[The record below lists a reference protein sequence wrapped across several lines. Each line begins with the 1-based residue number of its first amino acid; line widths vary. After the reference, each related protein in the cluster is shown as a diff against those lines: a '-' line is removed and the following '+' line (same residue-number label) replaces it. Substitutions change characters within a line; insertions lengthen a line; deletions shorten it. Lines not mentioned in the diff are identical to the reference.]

1 MFYILHGEDTFSRE
15 EFITQLQLAIGSPD
29 AAQSNT
35 TRVVWKDVS
44 LAEVTQACMTVPF
57 LAERRMV
64 VVEGLL
70 NSLIPTPRSR
80 ERSAKS
86 TIQPSSPSKS
96 VVESLKQLVND
107 LPSTTDL
114 VLAEE
119 ALRKNSPFVSE
130 LGPLAQIREF
140 QPLRGAQLH
149 QWIIQRSA
157 SSGTPITPGAGLLL
171 ANLIG
176 GDLRSLHN
184 EIEKL
189 VTYCHGGLIQE
200 EHVNMLVTAVKEA
213 SIFSAIDA
221 ILESKVAES
230 LQLIE
235 RLLSEG
241 TSVTHIFAMLAR
253 QVRLAIIAQELLETR
268 VDSRSFGKRLGLF
281 SEYPLRK
288 TLQQARS
295 LSTARL
301 RQSHALLVASDYSMK
316 TGMAD
321 ERLALETLVV
331 QLCSLR

>member
-35 TRVVWKDVS
+35 TRVAWKDVS

-70 NSLIPTPRSR
+70 NSLIATPRAR
-80 ERSAKS
+80 ERSGKS

-140 QPLRGAQLH
+140 QPLRGARLH
-149 QWIIQRSA
+149 QWIIQRST

-176 GDLRSLHN
+176 GDLRLLHN

-241 TSVTHIFAMLAR
+241 TSVTHVFAMLAR
-253 QVRLAIIAQELLETR
+253 QIRLAIIAQELLETR

-295 LSTARL
+295 LSAARL

-316 TGMAD
+316 TGMSD